1 MSVSPSSSSSSAA
14 ALAGLALSILLASL
28 GASVANVGL
37 PALAAA
43 FRISFQQAQW
53 VVLAYLL
60 LITLASVNAGRLGD
74 QFGRRRALLA
84 GIALFVA
91 ASAGCGAA
99 DAFWALIAG
108 RALQGVGAALML
120 ALGMAFVA
128 DIAPQGEVG
137 RAMGLLG
144 AMSAVGTA
152 LGPSLGG
159 ALIAGF
165 GWRAMFWPML
175 PLGALAF
182 GLVWRSVPAPS
193 GSAAERVGFDLAGSG
208 WLALTLAAYALGL
221 TLKPDHAQGGFGALN
236 AVLLLAAVVGGRAFL
251 RAESKAASPLL
262 NLALLRDPALA
273 AGLLGNALVS
283 TVMMAT
289 LVVGPFYLARGLGLD
304 AAGVGLA
311 MSLGPLVA
319 ALSGVPAGRLVDR
332 CGADASARS
341 GLAGI
346 GAGALALA
354 LLPASLG
361 LAGYLLPLTLIT
373 AAYALFQAANNTQA
387 LTGAAAR
394 QRGLVSGLLSL
405 SRNLGLITGASL
417 MGAVFAAASGAADI
431 AAAAPQQVAAGA
443 RAAFGLAA
451 ALMLLALLA
460 SAHGRRKAALC

>member
-1 MSVSPSSSSSSAA
+1 MPVSPSSSSSSAA
-14 ALAGLALSILLASL
+14 ALAGLALAILLASL
-28 GASVANVGL
+28 GGSVANVGL

-74 QFGRRRALLA
+74 QLGRRRALLA
-84 GIALFVA
+84 GIALFCVA
-91 ASAGCGAA
+91 SVGCGAA
-99 DAFWALIAG
+99 TAFWALIAG

-128 DIAPQGEVG
+128 DIAPREQVG

-144 AMSAVGTA
+144 AVSAVGTA

-159 ALIAGF
+159 ALIAAF
-165 GWRAMFWPML
+165 GWRAMFWLML

-182 GLVWRSVPAPS
+182 ALAWRALP
-193 GSAAERVGFDLAGSG
+193 AERGPVVERAGFDAAGSG
-208 WLALTLAAYALGL
+208 WLALTLAAYALAV
-221 TLKPDHAQGGFGALN
+221 TLKLDHSHGHFGALN
-236 AVLLLAAVVGGRAFL
+236 AVLLLAAAVGCAAFVRTESRA
-251 RAESKAASPLL
+251 AAPML

-273 AGLLGNALVS
+273 AGLFCNALVS
-283 TVMMAT
+283 TVLMAT
-289 LVVGPFYLARGLGLD
+289 LVVGPFHLARGLGLD

-311 MSLGPLVA
+311 MSAGPLVA

-332 CGADASARS
+332 HGAETMARA

-354 LLPASLG
+354 LLPSSLG
-361 LAGYLLPLTLIT
+361 LAGYLLPLALIT

-394 QRGLVSGLLSL
+394 QRGLVSGLLNL
-405 SRNLGLITGASL
+405 SRNLGLISGASL

-431 AAAAPQQVAAGA
+431 AVAAPPQVAAGT
-443 RAAFGLAA
+443 RVAFGLAA
-451 ALMLLALLA
+451 ALMLAALLA
-460 SAHGRRKAALC
+460 SARARGKAVPC

>member
-1 MSVSPSSSSSSAA
+1 MPVSPSSSSAA
-14 ALAGLALSILLASL
+14 ALLGLALAILLAAL
-28 GASVANVGL
+28 GTSIANVGL

-74 QFGRRRALLA
+74 QFGRRRALLV
-84 GIALFVA
+84 GIALFGV

-99 DAFWALIAG
+99 TAFWALIAG

-120 ALGMAFVA
+120 ALSMAFVA
-128 DIAPQGEVG
+128 DIAPSDKVG
-137 RAMGLLG
+137 RTMGLLG

-159 ALIAGF
+159 ALIAGV
-165 GWRAMFWPML
+165 GWRAIFWVML

-182 GLVWRSVPAPS
+182 ALVWRALPEARGPAS
-193 GSAAERVGFDLAGSG
+193 ERLGFDAAGSG
-208 WLALTLAAYALGL
+208 WLALTLAAYALAV
-221 TLKPDHAQGGFGALN
+221 TLKLDHSRGHFGALN
-236 AVLLLAAVVGGRAFL
+236 AVLLLAAVVGCAAFVRTESRA
-251 RAESKAASPLL
+251 AAPLL
-262 NLALLRDPALA
+262 NLALLREPTLA
-273 AGLLGNALVS
+273 AGLFGNALVS
-283 TVMMAT
+283 AVMMAT

-311 MSLGPLVA
+311 MSAGPLVA

-332 CGADASARS
+332 CGADIAARS

-346 GAGALALA
+346 GIGALALT
-354 LLPASLG
+354 LLPPSLG
-361 LAGYLLPLTLIT
+361 LAGYLLPLMLIT

-387 LTGAAAR
+387 LTGASAR
-394 QRGLVSGLLSL
+394 QRGLVSGLLNL

-431 AAAAPQQVAAGA
+431 TAAAPFQVAAGT

-451 ALMLLALLA
+451 ALMLAALLA
-460 SAHGRRKAALC
+460 SARGRGKAAPC

>member
-1 MSVSPSSSSSSAA
+1 MPVSPSSSSSVV
-14 ALAGLALSILLASL
+14 ALAGLALAILLASL
-28 GASVANVGL
+28 GGSVANVGL

-84 GIALFVA
+84 GICLFVA

-99 DAFWALIAG
+99 TAFWALIAG

-120 ALGMAFVA
+120 ALSMAFVA
-128 DIAPQGEVG
+128 DI
-137 RAMGLLG
+137 
-144 AMSAVGTA
+144 A

-165 GWRAMFWPML
+165 GWRAMFWLML
-175 PLGALAF
+175 PLGALVFA
-182 GLVWRSVPAPS
+182 LAWRALPEARGSV
-193 GSAAERVGFDLAGSG
+193 AERAGFDIVGSG
-208 WLALTLAAYALGL
+208 WLALTLAAYALAV
-221 TLKPDHAQGGFGALN
+221 TLKLDHSRGHFGALN
-236 AVLLLAAVVGGRAFL
+236 AVLLLVAAVGCAAFVRTESRA
-251 RAESKAASPLL
+251 AAPML
-262 NLALLRDPALA
+262 NLVLLCDPALA
-273 AGLLGNALVS
+273 AGLFCNALVS
-283 TVMMAT
+283 TVLMAT
-289 LVVGPFYLARGLGLD
+289 LVVGPFHLARGLGLD

-311 MSLGPLVA
+311 MSAGPLVA

-332 CGADASARS
+332 HGAEAMARA

-354 LLPASLG
+354 LLPSSLG
-361 LAGYLLPLTLIT
+361 LAGYLLPLALIT

-394 QRGLVSGLLSL
+394 QRGLVSGLLNL
-405 SRNLGLITGASL
+405 SRNLGLISGASL

-431 AAAAPQQVAAGA
+431 AVAAPPQVAAGT

-451 ALMLLALLA
+451 ALMLAALLA
-460 SAHGRRKAALC
+460 SARARRKVVPC

>member
-1 MSVSPSSSSSSAA
+1 MPVSPSSSSSVV
-14 ALAGLALSILLASL
+14 ALAGLALAILLASL
-28 GASVANVGL
+28 GGSVANVGL

-43 FRISFQQAQW
+43 FRVSFQQAQW

-84 GIALFVA
+84 GICLFVA

-99 DAFWALIAG
+99 TAFWALIAG

-120 ALGMAFVA
+120 ALSMAFVA
-128 DIAPQGEVG
+128 DIAPSDKVG

-159 ALIAGF
+159 ALIAGV
-165 GWRAMFWPML
+165 GWRAIFWVML

-182 GLVWRSVPAPS
+182 ALVWRALPEARGPAS
-193 GSAAERVGFDLAGSG
+193 ERLGFDAVGSG
-208 WLALTLAAYALGL
+208 WLALTLAAYALAL
-221 TLKPDHAQGGFGALN
+221 TLKLDHGHGHFGALN
-236 AVLLLAAVVGGRAFL
+236 AGLLLAAAIGCGGFV
-251 RAESKAASPLL
+251 RAESRAAAPLL
-262 NLALLRDPALA
+262 NLALLREPTLA
-273 AGLLGNALVS
+273 AGLFGNALVS
-283 TVMMAT
+283 AVMMAT
-289 LVVGPFYLARGLGLD
+289 LVVGPFYLARGLGL
-304 AAGVGLA
+304 AASGVGLA
-311 MSLGPLVA
+311 MSAGPLVA

-332 CGADASARS
+332 CGADIAARA

-354 LLPASLG
+354 LLPSSLG
-361 LAGYLLPLTLIT
+361 LAGYLLPLALIT

-394 QRGLVSGLLSL
+394 QRGLVSGLLNL
-405 SRNLGLITGASL
+405 SRNLGLISGASL

-431 AAAAPQQVAAGA
+431 AVAAPPQVAAGT
-443 RAAFGLAA
+443 RVAFGLAA
-451 ALMLLALLA
+451 ALMLAALLA
-460 SAHGRRKAALC
+460 SARARRKVVPC

>member
-1 MSVSPSSSSSSAA
+1 MPVSTSSTSSA
-14 ALAGLALSILLASL
+14 ALAGLALAILLASL
-28 GASVANVGL
+28 GGSVANVGL

-43 FRISFQQAQW
+43 FRVSFQQAQW

-84 GIALFVA
+84 GICLFVA
-91 ASAGCGAA
+91 ASAACGAA
-99 DAFWALIAG
+99 TAFWALIAG

-128 DIAPQGEVG
+128 DIAPGDKVG

-165 GWRAMFWPML
+165 GWRAMFWLML

-182 GLVWRSVPAPS
+182 ALAWRALPSACGSV
-193 GSAAERVGFDLAGSG
+193 AERAGFDIAGSG
-208 WLALTLAAYALGL
+208 WLALTLTAYALAM
-221 TLKPDHAQGGFGALN
+221 TLKFGQGLGHFGAFN
-236 AVLLLAAVVGGRAFL
+236 IALLLAAAVGCGGFV
-251 RAESKAASPLL
+251 RAESKAAAPLL

-273 AGLLGNALVS
+273 AGLFSNALVS

-289 LVVGPFYLARGLGLD
+289 LVVGPFYLTRGLGLD
-304 AAGVGLA
+304 TAGVGLA
-311 MSLGPLVA
+311 MSAGPMVA
-319 ALSGVPAGRLVDR
+319 ALSGVPAGRMVDR
-332 CGADASARS
+332 YGSGTAARC

-354 LLPASLG
+354 LQPSGLG
-361 LAGYLLPLTLIT
+361 LAGYLLPLMLMT
-373 AAYALFQAANNTQA
+373 AAYAVFQAANNTQA

-394 QRGLVSGLLSL
+394 QRGLVSGLLNL

-417 MGAVFAAASGAADI
+417 MGAVFAAACGAADI
-431 AAAAPQQVAAGA
+431 AAAAPPQVTAGT

-451 ALMLLALLA
+451 ALMLAALLA
-460 SAHGRRKAALC
+460 SARGRGKTAPC